1 MIYNTHVVRV
11 DGPKEEYY
19 GHSPDGLDQY
29 LSMEDY
35 LSNNKISLEEED
47 DD

>member
-1 MIYNTHVVRV
+1 MIYNPHVVGV

-19 GHSPDGLDQY
+19 GHSPDALDQY

-35 LSNNKISLEEED
+35 SSNIKISLEEED

>member
-1 MIYNTHVVRV
+1 MIYNPHVVGV

-19 GHSPDGLDQY
+19 GHSPDEQYQY

>member
-1 MIYNTHVVRV
+1 MIYNPHVVGV

-19 GHSPDGLDQY
+19 RHSPDEQDQF